1 MLVAPPTPCSRT
13 GFHMI
18 NISLWL
24 AVVST
29 HVVLGAV
36 AVAHEVP
43 AGAVAAGVN
52 AGSTMIMSPGV
63 AASIAAWIDCDAVTC
78 VGLVPPIVTV
88 TVSIDCLRMGAA
100 AVPTFPVVMIN
111 SPQRAVEPP
120 YC

>member
-18 NISLWL
+18 NISVWL
-24 AVVST
+24 TVVST

-52 AGSTMIMSPGV
+52 AGSTMIISPGA

-78 VGLVPPIVTV
+78 VGLLPPIVTV
-88 TVSIDCLRMGAA
+88 TVSIDCIIMGDF
-100 AVPTFPVVMIN
+100 VEQTFP
-111 SPQRAVEPP
+111 A
-120 YC
+120 